1 MQGSLV
7 YSDTAV
13 ASTDGSI
20 SVGHHT
26 DYIAFWNKNSAT
38 DAVVKLNNQFS
49 VLIPHTPTT
58 AAGTYTKI
66 YGDYTK
72 FEVITTSVEL
82 SVFAVGWFCINYII
96 NV

>member
-13 ASTDGSI
+13 ASTDGVISI
-20 SVGHHT
+20 GHHT
-26 DYIAFWNKNSAT
+26 DCINFFNTNTTT

-49 VLIPHTPTT
+49 VLIPHTPSGAT
-58 AAGTYTKI
+58 GMYTKI

-72 FEVITTSVEL
+72 FEVITSSVTL
-82 SVFAVGWFCINYII
+82 SVFAIG
-96 NV
+96 